1 MIPLTKYFWKKGYT
15 SRIGRITTTETV
27 ILMEVGVCIVASE
40 EVLITVPFL
49 IMAARE
55 LAGCAF
61 FTCA

>member
-27 ILMEVGVCIVASE
+27 ILMEVGVYIVASE

-55 LAGCAF
+55 LA
-61 FTCA
+61 